1 MSGQFPPKKLSVA
14 ILSRLCYL
22 QRRLT
27 GLFGRGHLSCCY
39 DGLADGSTLA
49 AVVKSHVRYPVGP
62 ADTDDLAKMAAVVG
76 INANQVGLC

>member
-27 GLFGRGHLSCCY
+27 GLHGDPLGNAGGGS
-39 DGLADGSTLA
+39 GLWVP
-49 AVVKSHVRYPVGP
+49 AVV
-62 ADTDDLAKMAAVVG
+62 ALA
-76 INANQVGLC
+76 QVIMLNKA